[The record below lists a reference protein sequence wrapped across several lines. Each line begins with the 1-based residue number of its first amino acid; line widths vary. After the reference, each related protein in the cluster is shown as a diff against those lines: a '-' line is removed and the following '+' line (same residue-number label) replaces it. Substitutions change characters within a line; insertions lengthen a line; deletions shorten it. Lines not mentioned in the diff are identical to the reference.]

1 MSNQDIKIFPI
12 LPEALGLFLI
22 PRNDH
27 IIYKDFAKKIID
39 QPLPEYNSTNIDC
52 SSLKH
57 VCNQKDQNI
66 FKNFPQFQNLEKT
79 LCEFT
84 LKYINSIGFCCD
96 EVVITDAWLNCA
108 LANSSQAMHLHSN
121 SFISGTYYINFL
133 PDVHAPLTI
142 VNDRLV
148 QGTARHPFLELP
160 IDKSVSTPYNQRQ
173 LKISIEESS
182 VLLWKSHI
190 LHGWDNNQA
199 DNRITLSFNVMPKV
213 CSDGYAYS
221 FSVNN

>member
-1 MSNQDIKIFPI
+1 VSNKDIKIFPI

-22 PRNDH
+22 PPADH
-27 IIYKDFAKKIID
+27 IIYKDIAQKIID
-39 QPLPEYNSTNIDC
+39 NPEERFQSTNIGC
-52 SSLKH
+52 STLKH

-66 FKNFPQFQNLEKT
+66 FKNFPQLQNLEKT
-79 LCEFT
+79 LSEFI
-84 LKYINSIGFCCD
+84 LKYIRSIGFCCE

-108 LANSSQAMHLHSN
+108 MANSSQALHLHSN

-133 PDVHAPLTI
+133 PNVHAPLTI
-142 VNDRLV
+142 ANDRLM

-160 IDKSVSTPYNQRQ
+160 IDQEVSTAYNQRQ
-173 LKISIEESS
+173 LRISIEESS

-190 LHGWDNNQA
+190 LHGWDNNNA
-199 DNRITLSFNVMPKV
+199 DNRITLSFNAMPKV

-221 FSVNN
+221 FSVGN